1 MVVGRDIFNTGS
13 QVDPS
18 EKITEPAK
26 IMDLAAGLHTNKL
39 VFDNE
44 HNNYFDT
51 LQFGYILAIP
61 IFKSLELLGDWKYQ
75 EPYEMLVVC
84 DRHQAYQRL
93 AIINIKGHIKDVTES
108 DVGHATDLLHMTTR
122 MLAESFNHW

>member
-1 MVVGRDIFNTGS
+1 VDNDKSKAHLTAKDNPFWRPILPRVVGRDIFNTGS

-39 VFDNE
+39 VLDDK
-44 HNNYFDT
+44 HDNYFDT

-61 IFKSLELLGDWKYQ
+61 IFKSLELLGDWSTV
-75 EPYEMLVVC
+75 PGTLR
-84 DRHQAYQRL
+84 DAGRL
-93 AIINIKGHIKDVTES
+93 
-108 DVGHATDLLHMTTR
+108 R
-122 MLAESFNHW
+122 QP